1 MSDINT
7 NEVTELDEL
16 IRKFV
21 ELAES
26 MLAKGIINEEQYKN
40 LTVNKLQYLNDRMS

>member
-40 LTVNKLQYLNDRMS
+40 LTVNKIQYLNDRMS